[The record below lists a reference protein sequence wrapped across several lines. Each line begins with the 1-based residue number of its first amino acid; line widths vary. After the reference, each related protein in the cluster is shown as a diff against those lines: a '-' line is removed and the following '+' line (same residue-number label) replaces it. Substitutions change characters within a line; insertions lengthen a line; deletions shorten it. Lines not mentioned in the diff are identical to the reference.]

1 MLLFCGTMPFFFIK
15 LSFFTPGIKRE
26 GAMSLGSRRI
36 EDILNRSITA
46 IVNAGKDNEIT
57 EALKRFSY
65 DEARLKGGLKLHGRV
80 DRLCKKKKRKYSDQL
95 KAGEI
100 FRKILKEAKQKYSTF
115 RKVSWVALGKHPALL
130 IALAME
136 GRSKRSLSGWMEEAR
151 QFYTN
156 ARANE
161 EIMEKLSGFGVT
173 DEELEQGLR
182 LVDEV
187 EKSAARHEMLKGET
201 VRATKDRD
209 SAFKKFTAWMGDFK
223 RICRVALADIPQK
236 LESLGIKVRS

>member
-1 MLLFCGTMPFFFIK
+1 
-15 LSFFTPGIKRE
+15 
-26 GAMSLGSRRI
+26 
-36 EDILNRSITA
+36 
-46 IVNAGKDNEIT
+46 
-57 EALKRFSY
+57 
-65 DEARLKGGLKLHGRV
+65 
-80 DRLCKKKKRKYSDQL
+80 
-95 KAGEI
+95 
-100 FRKILKEAKQKYSTF
+100 
-115 RKVSWVALGKHPALL
+115 
-130 IALAME
+130 ME
-136 GRSKRSLSGWMEEAR
+136 GRSKRDLSGWMEEAR

-201 VRATKDRD
+201 VRATQDRD
-209 SAFKKFTAWMGDFK
+209 SAFKKFMAWMGDFK
-223 RICRVALADIPQK
+223 RICRVALADTPQK